1 MKKISNNRNFK
12 LEQLKMD
19 WLNRGGND
27 YLTIKQMILNNEE
40 FRSEQKQLVED
51 KNDRLISLCEKN
63 LQIVVEGF
71 NSRTSKYDEQV
82 DFNLCVSTTFP
93 RFRNLVD
100 MEQSQT
106 SKWSQTE

>member
-1 MKKISNNRNFK
+1 M
-12 LEQLKMD
+12 Q
-19 WLNRGGND
+19 
-27 YLTIKQMILNNEE
+27 
-40 FRSEQKQLVED
+40 FRSGQNQLVED

-71 NSRTSKYDEQV
+71 NPRAQKFDEQV

-100 MEQSQT
+100 IEQVRPVNGHRINS
-106 SKWSQTE
+106 